1 MSRFQVSAPG
11 IRPASVEAG
20 NWLAALGLGLD
31 KLGLDADFNRLA
43 CEVLPNGTVI
53 AQDVRSGNRFVVRPE
68 VDEVEK
74 PSGLSAQRS
83 GGGGGGGFKDAS
95 SPESGF
101 LPDLGVPPEEADTV
115 VPDEEEDEGLEAP
128 AYEDDLEM
136 DGGVYGALEEMEG
149 ETDESIPVEV
159 VEVEAVEVT
168 DEEALDL
175 DSHTSSSHEGLLVE
189 QTDEDV
195 SEIDSRMIEPLPA
208 ELMEPDAGT
217 TEEDD
222 DERHVLELLET
233 IRVARTDILA
243 WQVALNVAMQL
254 VPSEA
259 GSALQREQSGSV
271 QFVGTEGPGA
281 HVLRG
286 VRLPQ
291 GIGIIGF
298 CMDRR
303 ASIIVHDPKNDPRF
317 YRDMDDATG
326 FATRA
331 VLCVPVALEAEI
343 FGCLELMNPPIGQSF
358 NRVHIELVEMV
369 AFTLAD
375 RLVTGRSPL

>member
-11 IRPASVEAG
+11 IRPATVEAG

-68 VDEVEK
+68 ADEQEK
-74 PSGLSAQRS
+74 PSAVSTPRS
-83 GGGGGGGFKDAS
+83 GSSGGFRDAS
-95 SPESGF
+95 TPESGYAADRGA
-101 LPDLGVPPEEADTV
+101 PSPEDVDTV
-115 VPDEEEDEGLEAP
+115 VPEDFDEDEQFEAGSDDDEVDGEAP
-128 AYEDDLEM
+128 GLALDDLEPE
-136 DGGVYGALEEMEG
+136 AEEPLPIDPAEFP
-149 ETDESIPVEV
+149 D
-159 VEVEAVEVT
+159 AT
-168 DEEALDL
+168 DEEAVDA
-175 DSHTSSSHEGLLVE
+175 DSATASGNEGLLVE
-189 QTDEDV
+189 HTDEDV
-195 SEIDSRMIEPLPA
+195 AEIDSRMVEPLPP
-208 ELMEPDAGT
+208 ELYEPDAGT
-217 TEEDD
+217 SAEDE
-222 DERHVLELLET
+222 DEQEVLELLET
-233 IRVARTDILA
+233 IRHARTDILA
-243 WQVALNVAMQL
+243 WQVALSVAMQL

-259 GSALQREQSGSV
+259 GSALQRDPNGSV
-271 QFVGTEGPGA
+271 QFVGTEGPGS

-331 VLCVPVALEAEI
+331 VLCVPVALETEV

-358 NRVHIELVEMV
+358 TRVHIELVEMV

-375 RLVTGRSPL
+375 ALVTGRSP